1 MREIVR
7 GQLVP
12 NNPELADLDCPSN
25 TDGPYSPADKE
36 RWLTVVEK
44 LLSRGNN
51 PKAIRRITGIPYKTC
66 RLMVAEVQAR
76 WSCETTPGQYNVR
89 KEELWQECNAIKEA
103 AWRQL
108 EQLSPDAAP
117 TTRMN
122 WLKLILAANA
132 RQTMSLGVT
141 YIGRVEDLAG
151 RRDDLPKLTEN
162 ELEVIGSD
170 IAKRLTQDEA

>member
-7 GQLVP
+7 GISI
-12 NNPELADLDCPSN
+12 NSNPELEDLDCPSN
-25 TDGPYSPADKE
+25 NTGPYTPADKE
-36 RWLTVVEK
+36 RWLAVIEK
-44 LLSRGNN
+44 LLARGNN
-51 PKAIRRITGIPYKTC
+51 PKAIRRLTGVPYKTC

-76 WSCETTPGQYNVR
+76 WAVESTPGQYNIR
-89 KEELWQECNAIKEA
+89 KEELWQECNAVKEA

-117 TTRMN
+117 TQRMN

-132 RQTMSLGVT
+132 RQTMALGVA

-151 RRDDLPKLTEN
+151 RREDLPKLTSS